1 MGRLFSRIGQ
11 AALTYGLAVTLAFV
25 LMRLTPGSPIAAL
38 DEETRMAPEQIEHL
52 RKLYCL
58 DCPLWRQYTDF
69 LSGAFTG
76 NLGGSIRYGGQPV
89 TALIGSRLPA
99 SLLLG
104 GTVLLINFT
113 LGSWLGALQA
123 VKRGSRFDHAL
134 SFTSLAL
141 YAIPSFWL
149 GLTLAWLFGIEW
161 RILPV
166 AGLHDV
172 TLSRDADLL
181 ARAVDLARHLVLPAL
196 TLSAVSIAATMRHQR
211 SAMIEALRLD
221 CVRTARAKGIP
232 ERQVLFRHA
241 WRNAVGPMITLFGL
255 WLPILVTGAVFV
267 ESVFGWPGLGSLA
280 SEAIGNRD
288 YPLIMGAT
296 LLAAAMVI
304 AGGLIADLLH
314 GLLDPRVEAL

>member
-1 MGRLFSRIGQ
+1 MRRLLGRIGQ
-11 AALTYGLAVTLAFV
+11 AALTWALAVTLAFI

-38 DEETRMAPEQIEHL
+38 DEETRMAPDQVERL
-52 RKLYCL
+52 RRLYCL
-58 DCPLWRQYTDF
+58 DCPLLTQYTSF
-69 LSGAFTG
+69 LSGAVSG
-76 NLGGSIRYGGQPV
+76 NLGGSIRYNGQPV
-89 TALIGSRLPA
+89 NTLIASRLPA
-99 SLLLG
+99 TLLLG

-123 VKRGSRFDHAL
+123 VRQGSRLDHGL
-134 SFTSLAL
+134 SFLSLTL

-161 RILPV
+161 HLLPV
-166 AGLHDV
+166 AGIHDV
-172 TLSRDADLL
+172 TLSAEAGALTRGADLL
-181 ARAVDLARHLVLPAL
+181 RHLILPAL

-211 SAMIEALRLD
+211 SAMLEALRLD
-221 CVRTARAKGIP
+221 CVRTARAKGLT
-232 ERQVLFRHA
+232 ERQVLLHHA

-267 ESVFGWPGLGSLA
+267 EAVFGWPGLGSLA

-296 LLAAAMVI
+296 LLAAGLVVL
-304 AGGLIADLLH
+304 GGLVADLLH
-314 GLLDPRVEAL
+314 GWFDPRVEAI